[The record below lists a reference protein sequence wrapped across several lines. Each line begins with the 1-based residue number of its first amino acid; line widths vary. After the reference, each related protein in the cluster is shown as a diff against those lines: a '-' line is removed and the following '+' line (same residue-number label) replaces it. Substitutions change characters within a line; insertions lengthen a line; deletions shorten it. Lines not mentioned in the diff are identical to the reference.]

1 MDGQTGS
8 RTRRRRIGL
17 REVQALGPGET
28 IWDGAV
34 TGFGARRQRSEA
46 VTYFLSY
53 TTGDG
58 RRRWF
63 TIGRHGSP
71 WTPDEARK
79 EALRF
84 LGEVVRGR
92 DPVADKEARRAAA
105 AQTVAALCDAY
116 LADAETGRLLTRRRA
131 PKKAFTIYVDRGRIE
146 RHILPLLG
154 RLPVR
159 SVTPRDVE
167 DFMHAVASGETKGR
181 IKTRKHGVAFVRG
194 GKGTATRTVGL
205 LGAIMTYAVR
215 KGWRTDNPCA
225 GVLRYADGR
234 RERRLS
240 DEEYA
245 AFGAGLI
252 AAEDDGTW
260 EPASLPSDSCWC
272 GRGS

>member
-1 MDGQTGS
+1 
-8 RTRRRRIGL
+8 
-17 REVQALGPGET
+17 
-28 IWDGAV
+28 
-34 TGFGARRQRSEA
+34 
-46 VTYFLSY
+46 
-53 TTGDG
+53 
-58 RRRWF
+58 
-63 TIGRHGSP
+63 
-71 WTPDEARK
+71 
-79 EALRF
+79 